1 MPHGPK
7 SKPPNTNSNS
17 VERHAPDAF
26 SMRTMHLTAASLG
39 SIPSAIQTPTY
50 DRGTHAPGVLHLG
63 LGAFHRAHQ
72 AMVFDQ
78 LLARGD
84 TRWGIHGVG
93 MTRPDL
99 VNQLRAQDGLY
110 AVRVA
115 DGQGV
120 RWQVPGAL
128 WRMSVATTEREAVVR
143 AMAATTT
150 RWVTLTVTEKGYTP
164 ALGQLLLDGLRL
176 RQQTGL
182 PGITVASCDNLQGN
196 GHKLLAL
203 VKAAATVQDTELL
216 RWLDA
221 QCAFPCSM
229 VDRIVPAATPE
240 VMAAAQ
246 EALGMQDHCAL
257 STEGFWEWVIE
268 DRFAD
273 PQDAALLQSA
283 GVRVTGDVH
292 SYEEAKLRMLNGS
305 HSAMALMGAVTG
317 RPYIA
322 SCIGVPHIRTFVH
335 QLMGREVAPHLN
347 RSDWADYRDAL
358 IARFGNP
365 YLKHSVHQIATDSS
379 QKIPQRWPPSVL
391 GQIAQSA
398 SFEHHALAAA
408 VFVRYTLGADEE
420 GQAYTLND
428 PQADSLMALGA
439 AQRTEPEACVRTLLA
454 REDLWGSTL
463 PGNAEWTAR
472 VIHWHHHVLQH
483 GVDAAVQHLLAQ
495 EA

>member
-1 MPHGPK
+1 MTL
-7 SKPPNTNSNS
+7 SEATLRALPPS
-17 VERHAPDAF
+17 VH
-26 SMRTMHLTAASLG
+26 
-39 SIPSAIQTPTY
+39 TPAY
-50 DRGTHAPGVLHLG
+50 DRSSHAPGVVHLG

-99 VNQLRAQDGLY
+99 VNLLRAQDGLY

-120 RWQVPGAL
+120 KWHVPGAL
-128 WRMSVATTEREAVVR
+128 WRTQVASTERDAVVQ
-143 AMAATTT
+143 AIAAPST
-150 RWVTLTVTEKGYTP
+150 RWVTLTVTEKGYTA

-176 RQQTGL
+176 REQQGL
-182 PGITVASCDNLQGN
+182 PGLTVASCDNLQGN
-196 GHKLLAL
+196 GHKLKAL
-203 VKAAATVQDTELL
+203 VIAAATENDAAVL

-246 EALGMQDHCAL
+246 EALGVPDACAL

-268 DRFAD
+268 DHFAD
-273 PQDAALLQSA
+273 PTDGPLLQSS
-283 GVRVTGDVH
+283 GVRVTHDVH
-292 SYEEAKLRMLNGS
+292 SYEDAKLRMLNGS
-305 HSAMALMGAVTG
+305 HSAMALMGAITG

-322 SCIGVPHIRTFVH
+322 SCIGVPHIRTYVH
-335 QLMGREVAPHLN
+335 QLMGREVAPHLS
-347 RSDWADYRDAL
+347 RTDWAEYRDAL

-391 GQIAQSA
+391 GQMANNA

-408 VFVRYTLGADEE
+408 VFVRYTLGVDEQ
-420 GQAYTLND
+420 GHTYTLND
-428 PQADSLMALGA
+428 PQADSLMALGG
-439 AQRTEPEACVRTLLA
+439 AQRTEPAACVRAILA
-454 REDLWGSTL
+454 REDLWGNAL
-463 PGNAEWTAR
+463 PNRTAWINR
-472 VIHWHHHVLQH
+472 VTHWHQQVLQH
-483 GVDAAVQHLLAQ
+483 GVDATVAQLLAQ

>member
-1 MPHGPK
+1 MTLSAATLRALPA
-7 SKPPNTNSNS
+7 S
-17 VERHAPDAF
+17 VH
-26 SMRTMHLTAASLG
+26 
-39 SIPSAIQTPTY
+39 TPAY
-50 DRGTHAPGVLHLG
+50 DRTAHAPGLVHLG

-78 LLARGD
+78 LLAGGD

-99 VNQLRAQDGLY
+99 VTQLKAQDGLY
-110 AVRVA
+110 AVRIA

-120 RWQVPGAL
+120 KWQVPGAL
-128 WRMSVATTEREAVVR
+128 WRMNVAATERDAVVQ
-143 AMAATTT
+143 AIAAPST

-164 ALGQLLLDGLRL
+164 ALAQLLLDGLRL
-176 RQQTGL
+176 RQQAGL
-182 PGITVASCDNLQGN
+182 PGITIASCDNLQGN
-196 GHKLLAL
+196 GHKLQAL
-203 VKAAATVQDTELL
+203 VKAAATAQDADVL

-221 QCAFPCSM
+221 HCAFPCSM

-246 EALGMQDHCAL
+246 EALGVQDQCAL

-273 PQDAALLQSA
+273 PADAALLQSA

-317 RPYIA
+317 RAFIA
-322 SCIGVPHIRTFVH
+322 DCIGTPHIRAFVER
-335 QLMGREVAPHLN
+335 LMSREVAPHLS
-347 RSDWADYRDAL
+347 RHDWADYRDAL
-358 IARFGNP
+358 ITRFANP
-365 YLKHSVHQIATDSS
+365 HLKHSVHQIATDSS

-391 GQIAQSA
+391 GQIAQGA

-408 VFVRYTLGADEE
+408 VFVRYTLGVDEN
-420 GQAYTLND
+420 GQAYALND

-439 AQRTEPEACVRTLLA
+439 AQRTEPAACVRALLS
-454 REDLWGSTL
+454 REDLWGTTL
-463 PGNAEWTAR
+463 PHNTAWLAR
-472 VIHWHHHVLQH
+472 VTHWHQHILQH
-483 GVDAAVQHLLAQ
+483 GVDAAIQQLLAQ

>member
-1 MPHGPK
+1 MTL
-7 SKPPNTNSNS
+7 STYTLS
-17 VERHAPDAF
+17 
-26 SMRTMHLTAASLG
+26 SL
-39 SIPSAIQTPTY
+39 PSALEIPHY
-50 DRGTHAPGVLHLG
+50 DRTAHAPGVVHLG

-72 AMVFDQ
+72 AMVFDP
-78 LLARGD
+78 LLAGGD

-99 VNQLRAQDGLY
+99 VNQLKAQSGLY
-110 AVRVA
+110 AVRIA

-128 WRMSVATTEREAVVR
+128 WRMNVAATERDAVVQ
-143 AMAATTT
+143 AIAAPAT

-176 RQQTGL
+176 RQQAGL

-196 GHKLLAL
+196 GHKLQAL
-203 VKAAATVQDTELL
+203 VKAAATTQDTELL

-240 VMAAAQ
+240 VMAAAH
-246 EALGMQDHCAL
+246 EALGVPDHCAL

-273 PQDAALLQSA
+273 PADAALLQSA

-305 HSAMALMGAVTG
+305 HSAMALMGAVTA

-322 SCIGVPHIRTFVH
+322 SCIGVPHIRSFVH
-335 QLMGREVAPHLN
+335 QLMGREVAPHLS
-347 RSDWADYRDAL
+347 RSDWAEYRDAL

-391 GQIAQSA
+391 GQIAQGA
-398 SFEHHALAAA
+398 SYEHHALAAA
-408 VFVRYTLGADEE
+408 VFVRYTLGVDEQ
-420 GQAYTLND
+420 GQAYALND

-439 AQRTEPEACVRTLLA
+439 AQRTEPEACVRALLA
-454 REDLWGSTL
+454 REDLWGNAL
-463 PGNAEWTAR
+463 PQHATWIAR
-472 VIHWHHHVLQH
+472 VTHWHQQLLQH
-483 GVDAAVQHLLAQ
+483 GVDAAIQQLLAQ
-495 EA
+495 EG

>member
-1 MPHGPK
+1 MNLSAATLRALPASIHTPAY
-7 SKPPNTNSNS
+7 
-17 VERHAPDAF
+17 V
-26 SMRTMHLTAASLG
+26 RTS
-39 SIPSAIQTPTY
+39 
-50 DRGTHAPGVLHLG
+50 HAPGVVHLG

-78 LLARGD
+78 LLADGD

-120 RWQVPGAL
+120 KWQVPGAL
-128 WRMSVATTEREAVVR
+128 WRTNVAATERDAVVQ
-143 AMAATTT
+143 AIAAPST

-164 ALGQLLLDGLRL
+164 VLGQLLLDGLL
-176 RQQTGL
+176 QRQQAGL
-182 PGITVASCDNLQGN
+182 PGITIASCDNLQGN
-196 GHKLLAL
+196 GHKLQAL
-203 VKAAATVQDTELL
+203 VKAAATGQAADVL

-221 QCAFPCSM
+221 HCAFPCSM

-240 VMAAAQ
+240 VLAAAHD
-246 EALGMQDHCAL
+246 ALGLNDHCAL

-273 PQDAALLQSA
+273 PTDAALLQSA
-283 GVRVTGDVH
+283 GVRVTADVH

-322 SCIGVPHIRTFVH
+322 SCIGEPHIREFVFR
-335 QLMGREVAPHLN
+335 LMSREVAPHLS
-347 RSDWADYRDAL
+347 RSDWAEYRDAL

-379 QKIPQRWPPSVL
+379 QKIPQRWPPSVM
-391 GQIAQSA
+391 GQIAQGA

-408 VFVRYTLGADEE
+408 IFLRYTLGVDEQ
-420 GQAYTLND
+420 GLAYTLND
-428 PQADSLMALGA
+428 PQAESLMALGA
-439 AQRTEPEACVRTLLA
+439 GQRSEPDACVRALLA
-454 REDLWGSTL
+454 REDLWGAAL
-463 PGNAEWTAR
+463 PQHAAWIVR
-472 VIHWHHHVLQH
+472 VTHWHQHILKH
-483 GVDAAVQHLLAQ
+483 GVDHAVQQLT

>member
-1 MPHGPK
+1 
-7 SKPPNTNSNS
+7 
-17 VERHAPDAF
+17 
-26 SMRTMHLTAASLG
+26 MHLCALTLASLPAD
-39 SIPSAIQTPTY
+39 IHTPIY
-50 DRGTHAPGVLHLG
+50 DRRRYAPGVVHLG

-78 LLARGD
+78 LLSAGD

-99 VNQLRAQDGLY
+99 VNALRAQDGLY

-120 RWQVPGAL
+120 KWQVPGAL
-128 WRMSVATTEREAVVR
+128 WRMHVATTERDEVVR
-143 AMAATTT
+143 AIAAPST

-164 ALGQLLLDGLRL
+164 ALAQLLLDGLRL
-176 RQQTGL
+176 RQQAGL
-182 PGITVASCDNLQGN
+182 PGITIASCDNLQGN
-196 GHKLLAL
+196 GHKLQAL
-203 VKAAATVQDTELL
+203 VKAAIAAPDTSPQDTDLL
-216 RWLDA
+216 SWIDMR
-221 QCAFPCSM
+221 CAFPCSM
-229 VDRIVPAATPE
+229 VDRIVPAATTE
-240 VMAAAQ
+240 VLAAASQ
-246 EALGMQDHCAL
+246 ALGLRDDASL

-273 PQDAALLQSA
+273 PADAALLQSA
-283 GVRVTGDVH
+283 GVRVSADVH

-305 HSAMALMGAVTG
+305 HSAMALMGAVTS
-317 RPYIA
+317 RPFIA
-322 SCIGVPHIRTFVH
+322 SCIGEPHIRNFVH
-335 QLMGREVAPHLN
+335 HLMSQEVAPHLA

-391 GQIAQSA
+391 GQIAQGA

-408 VFVRYTLGADEE
+408 VFVRYTLGVDEQGE
-420 GQAYTLND
+420 AYALND
-428 PQADSLMALGA
+428 PQAESLMALGA
-439 AQRTEPEACVRTLLA
+439 AQRTAPEACVRALLA
-454 REDLWGSTL
+454 REDLWGSAL
-463 PGNAEWTAR
+463 PQHSAWIAR
-472 VIHWHHHVLQH
+472 VAHWHQLILQQGVDHAVLQ
-483 GVDAAVQHLLAQ
+483 LT

>member
-1 MPHGPK
+1 MTLSAATLRTLPA
-7 SKPPNTNSNS
+7 S
-17 VERHAPDAF
+17 VD
-26 SMRTMHLTAASLG
+26 T
-39 SIPSAIQTPTY
+39 SAY
-50 DRGTHAPGVLHLG
+50 DRTSHAPGVVHLG

-78 LLARGD
+78 LLAGGD
-84 TRWGIHGVG
+84 MRWGVHGVG

-99 VNQLRAQDGLY
+99 VNQLHAQDGLY

-120 RWQVPGAL
+120 KWQVPGAL
-128 WRMSVATTEREAVVR
+128 WRTHVAATERDAVVQ
-143 AMAATTT
+143 AIAAPST

-164 ALGQLLLDGLRL
+164 VLGQLLLDGLRL
-176 RQQTGL
+176 RQQADL
-182 PGITVASCDNLQGN
+182 PGITIASCDNLQGN
-196 GHKLLAL
+196 GHKLRAL
-203 VKAAATVQDTELL
+203 VKAAATALDTELL

-240 VMAAAQ
+240 VMAAAH
-246 EALGMQDHCAL
+246 EAMGLQDHCAL

-273 PQDAALLQSA
+273 PTDAALLQSA

-305 HSAMALMGAVTG
+305 HSTMALMGAVTG
-317 RPYIA
+317 RPFIA

-335 QLMGREVAPHLN
+335 QLMSREVAPHLS

-391 GQIAQSA
+391 GQIAQGA

-408 VFVRYTLGADEE
+408 VFLRYTLGVDEQ
-420 GQAYTLND
+420 GQTYALND
-428 PQADSLMALGA
+428 PQALSLMALGA
-439 AQRTEPEACVRTLLA
+439 AQRTKPEACVRALLA
-454 REDLWGSTL
+454 REDLWGKAL
-463 PGNAEWTAR
+463 PGHAAWIAR
-472 VIHWHHHVLQH
+472 VTHWHQQVLQH
-483 GVDAAVQHLLAQ
+483 GVDAAIQQLLQQ

>member
-1 MPHGPK
+1 
-7 SKPPNTNSNS
+7 
-17 VERHAPDAF
+17 
-26 SMRTMHLTAASLG
+26 
-39 SIPSAIQTPTY
+39 
-50 DRGTHAPGVLHLG
+50 
-63 LGAFHRAHQ
+63 
-72 AMVFDQ
+72 MVFDQ
-78 LLARGD
+78 LLAGGD
-84 TRWGIHGVG
+84 MRWGIHGVG

-120 RWQVPGAL
+120 LWQVPGAL
-128 WRMSVATTEREAVVR
+128 WRMNVAATERDAVVQ
-143 AMAATTT
+143 AIAAPST

-164 ALGQLLLDGLRL
+164 ALAQLLLDGLRL
-176 RQQTGL
+176 RQQADL
-182 PGITVASCDNLQGN
+182 PGITIASCDNLQGN
-196 GHKLLAL
+196 GHKLQAL
-203 VKAAATVQDTELL
+203 VKAAASPQDTDML

-221 QCAFPCSM
+221 HCAFPCSM

-240 VMAAAQ
+240 VMAAAH
-246 EALGMQDHCAL
+246 EALGVQDQCAL

-273 PQDAALLQSA
+273 PLDAALLQSA

-317 RPYIA
+317 RPFIA
-322 SCIGVPHIRTFVH
+322 SCIGVDHIRNFVH
-335 QLMGREVAPHLN
+335 RLMSREVSPHLS
-347 RSDWADYRDAL
+347 RSDWAEYRDAL

-391 GQIAQSA
+391 GQMAQDA

-408 VFVRYTLGADEE
+408 VFVRYTLGVDEQ
-420 GQAYTLND
+420 GQAYALND
-428 PQADSLMALGA
+428 PQAESLMAMGA
-439 AQRTEPEACVRTLLA
+439 AQRTTPEACVRALLA

-463 PGNAEWTAR
+463 PQHEAWTAR
-472 VIHWHHHVLQH
+472 VTHWHQHILQH
-483 GVDAAVQHLLAQ
+483 GVDAAIQQLLEQ
-495 EA
+495 EV